1 MLMVGLFEAELV
13 QALNVDGAVFGG
25 HSNPSLK
32 NVVALTNGEC
42 KLTNATV
49 TKRTTIR
56 NAKTLVFCF
65 ITQVLL

>member
-1 MLMVGLFEAELV
+1 MLILATFEAELV

-32 NVVALTNGEC
+32 KVDARTKEGC

-49 TKRTTIR
+49 TSRTTIR
-56 NAKTLVFCF
+56 NAKALF
-65 ITQVLL
+65 